1 MKKQLFLLAGLALT
15 AIACDN
21 TAKELTPVG
30 PAEFDYSS
38 TTVRIE
44 PLITKVTETDFENG
58 DAIGLT
64 VTREA
69 GVFAANEQL
78 TYDGTA
84 FTGSLK
90 WYSEGAVEST
100 LTAYYPY
107 AAEVPTSFTVQAD
120 QSAGTSASD
129 FVAAKKE
136 GVLPNANA
144 ITMVF
149 QHKLCRIALN
159 LTNNAGYAIE
169 SVTLGGSIPTA
180 LLSSEFEAT
189 VDDTVAPV
197 DIQACAASETQYYAV
212 VVPQSVA
219 FVVTVTASGVP
230 MSQQLIPFTLLPGKQ
245 YTVDVVVNP
254 ADISV
259 VVSGNVTAWEN
270 GGPIGEYVVPFEEHL
285 DENYFLYDNVQ
296 YAVKKMADN
305 KWWMV
310 QNLAYVPLGST
321 PASDLT
327 AVTNGIFYPVKVN
340 DGHTALEFTTDAD
353 VIAANGYLYQ
363 AEFALGLKVGD
374 LTSIAAAEALEGAQ
388 GICPTGW
395 HLPTIADITGLVG
408 KAVTPIATNSEAPYY
423 DNTNG
428 NGLIS
433 LLNADGF
440 NMDAFGAVTIQDN
453 TKTTGSF
460 MGWASGYPDKISSGM
475 FCGSSYAGVSYN
487 TSNVPESGIKNFQFY
502 GLMPMTNKAAE
513 AQYTC
518 NGTKVSYRIAAP
530 VRCVRDAE

>member
-1 MKKQLFLLAGLALT
+1 MKHSLLSLAGLALI
-15 AIACDN
+15 ALACDKN
-21 TAKELTPVG
+21 AETVTPVT
-30 PAEFDYSS
+30 PEEFDYSN
-38 TTVRIE
+38 TPVRID

-69 GVFAANEQL
+69 GVFATNEQL
-78 TYDGTA
+78 SFDGTA
-84 FTGSLK
+84 FSGSLK
-90 WYSEGAVEST
+90 WYAEGAVTST

-107 AAEVPTSFTVQAD
+107 AAEIPTSFTVAAD
-120 QSAGTSASD
+120 QTAGTASSD

-136 GVLPNANA
+136 GVLPTANA
-144 ITMVF
+144 VTLQF
-149 QHKLCRIALN
+149 QHKLSRVVLN
-159 LTNNAGYAIE
+159 LTNNAGYTIE
-169 SVTLGGSIPTA
+169 GVTLSGAIPTA
-180 LLSSEFEAT
+180 TLSADFEAT
-189 VDDTVAPV
+189 VDNTVAPA
-197 DIQACAASETQYYAV
+197 DIQAFQAAATQYHAV
-212 VVPQSVA
+212 VVPQNVA

-230 MSQQLIPFTLLPGKQ
+230 MAQQLTPFTLLPGKQ

-254 ADISV
+254 ADIQV
-259 VVSGNVTAWEN
+259 VVSGNITAWEN

-296 YAVKKMADN
+296 YAVKKMGDN
-305 KWWMV
+305 KWWMC

-321 PASDLT
+321 PSSDLT
-327 AVTNGIFYPVKVN
+327 AVTNGIFYPLKVN
-340 DGHTALEFTTDAD
+340 AGNTALEFTTDAE
-353 VIAANGYLYQ
+353 VIAAKGYLYQ

-374 LTSIAAAEALEGAQ
+374 LTTVAAAQALEGAQ

-395 HLPTIADITGLVG
+395 HIPTGDDIIGLVG
-408 KAVTPIATNSEAPYY
+408 KSVGLDLNADAPYY
-423 DNTNG
+423 DATSG
-428 NGLIS
+428 NGSIV
-433 LLNADGF
+433 LLNEAGF

-460 MGWASGYPDKISSGM
+460 MGWASGYPSKISSGM
-475 FCGSSYAGVSYN
+475 FCGSTYAGVTYN
-487 TSNVPESGIKNFQFY
+487 TSNTPESGIKNLQFY